1 MLKSKESLAGQQELF
16 DQEADDNVESG
27 AMSDVEITDADSADG
42 TDAEDDSEGLDD
54 DVVWEDIEDGS
65 SNADDIGDGEVAKLD
80 AALAVALGTRH
91 IHAAMEGGGSPSDES
106 DMDDEDMMA
115 IDDTLVKIFKERK
128 RIASMK
134 QQKKDAKETMTNFK
148 LRVLDLLEIFIKLQ
162 HTNVLSLMLI
172 LPLLELARSTSSKQI
187 GIRVVAMLKDYART
201 CKGNDIPPT
210 NDNVEDT
217 WILLRGIHGEA
228 MKEAS
233 HAHSSACS
241 QASLL
246 VVKVL
251 VGADR
256 SNAKGVV
263 GVYAETWA
271 EWLLSKKCK
280 VQPFM
285 FSDFVSWS
293 TNASKQLQR

>member
-1 MLKSKESLAGQQELF
+1 
-16 DQEADDNVESG
+16 
-27 AMSDVEITDADSADG
+27 VEITDADATDG

-54 DVVWEDIEDGS
+54 DVIWEDIEDGL
-65 SNADDIGDGEVAKLD
+65 SNADDIDDGEVAKLD
-80 AALAVALGTRH
+80 AALAAALGTRH
-91 IHAAMEGGGSPSDES
+91 MHAAMEGGGSPSDDES
-106 DMDDEDMMA
+106 DMDDEEMMA

-128 RIASMK
+128 RIASVK
-134 QQKKDAKETMTNFK
+134 QQKKDAKEAMTNFK

-162 HTNVLSLMLI
+162 HTNVLSLKLI

-187 GIRVVAMLKDYART
+187 GSRATAMLKDYART
-201 CKGNDIPPT
+201 CKGDDIPPP

-217 WILLRGIHGEA
+217 WILLREIHGEA

-256 SNAKGVV
+256 SNVKGVV
-263 GVYAETWA
+263 GVYAETWT
-271 EWLLSKKCK
+271 EWLLSKTCK
-280 VQPFM
+280 VQPSM
-285 FSDFVSWS
+285 FSDFVNWS